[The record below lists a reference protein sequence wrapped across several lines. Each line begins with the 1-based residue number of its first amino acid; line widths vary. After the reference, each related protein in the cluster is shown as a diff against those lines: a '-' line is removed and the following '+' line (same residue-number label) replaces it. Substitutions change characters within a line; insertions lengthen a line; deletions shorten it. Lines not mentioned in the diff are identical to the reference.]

1 MHVLITAPRPMCS
14 PRRPIYVLPSL
25 FFPHRYPDFAT
36 LLCQAGALFMAD
48 HSHDGR
54 RWMMPSRLPETAPE
68 GARDLWNH
76 VSARPGYEVRSPPS
90 SLMMM
95 TLFDEDDPL

>member
-1 MHVLITAPRPMCS
+1 MHVLTTAPAPLHPC
-14 PRRPIYVLPSL
+14 PK
-25 FFPHRYPDFAT
+25 FRYPDFAT
-36 LLCQAGALFMAD
+36 LLCQAGALFIAD

-68 GARDLWNH
+68 AARDLWTH
-76 VSARPGYEVRSPPS
+76 VCARPGYEVRSPPN

-95 TLFDEDDPL
+95 MMMTLSDDDDDPL